1 MQKNT
6 AFTLL
11 GGLTPAQFMK
21 RHWQKKPLLIRQAL
35 PNMKPLIERAALLAM
50 VTQEEVESRL
60 IVRKGS
66 KWTLQKGPMNR
77 KSLPSLKTPDWT
89 VLIQGVDLHHDGVHQ
104 LLQQFRFVP
113 DARLDDLMISFATE
127 GGGVGPHFDSYDV
140 FLLQVQG
147 QRRWQIGRQAQCELQ
162 EGVPLKILKAFK
174 PEAEYILNPGDM
186 LYLPP
191 GYAHDGVALG
201 ECMTYSVGFKA
212 PQQTQLA
219 SDLLMG
225 LAEELFDQAGSNKES
240 LYQDPAQAAVH
251 QDASI
256 PLALQQFAAKA
267 VAKAVSNPSLLHCLL
282 GESLTEPK
290 AHVWFDAPEPDAV
303 LNLPWPTD
311 IVLDKRT
318 KMLFDSRH
326 VFING
331 ESFRAGGTDAK
342 VLRKLANEKTLSAS
356 WASKLSRDATVL
368 MQAWWEEGW
377 WHVKAAPDKPPASS
391 GQSNRVKQ

>member
-21 RHWQKKPLLIRQAL
+21 RHWQKKPLLIRQAV
-35 PNMKPLIERAALLAM
+35 PDMKPLIERSDLLEM

-60 IVRKGS
+60 VVRKGGQ
-66 KWTLQKGPMNR
+66 WRLHKGPMAR
-77 KSLPSLKTPDWT
+77 KSLPSFKTPDWT

-113 DARLDDLMISFATE
+113 DARLDDLMISYATE

-140 FLLQVQG
+140 FLLQAHG
-147 QRRWQIGRQAQCELQ
+147 QRRWQIGRQARSELQ

-174 PEAEYILNPGDM
+174 PEAEFILNPGDM

-191 GYAHDGVALG
+191 GYAHDGVAIG

-212 PQQTQLA
+212 PHQSQLA
-219 SDLLMG
+219 ADLLMG
-225 LAEELFDQAGSNKES
+225 VAEELLDQDGSYPETIYKDPH
-240 LYQDPAQAAVH
+240 QDAVQ

-256 PLALQQFAAKA
+256 SKALQQFAANA
-267 VAKAVSNPSLLHCLL
+267 VAKAVSNPTLVNCLL

-290 AHVWFDAPEPDAV
+290 AHVWFDAPVQDAAMD
-303 LNLPWPTD
+303 LPWPTD
-311 IVLDKRT
+311 IVLDRRT
-318 KMLFDSRH
+318 KMLFDERH

-331 ESFRAGGTDAK
+331 ESFRASGTDAK
-342 VLRKLANEKTLSAS
+342 VLRKLANEKALTAA
-356 WASKLSRDATVL
+356 WANKLSSGAKEL

-377 WHVKAAPDKPPASS
+377 WHVKAVPNEGPTSSKPSK
-391 GQSNRVKQ
+391 RVKQ